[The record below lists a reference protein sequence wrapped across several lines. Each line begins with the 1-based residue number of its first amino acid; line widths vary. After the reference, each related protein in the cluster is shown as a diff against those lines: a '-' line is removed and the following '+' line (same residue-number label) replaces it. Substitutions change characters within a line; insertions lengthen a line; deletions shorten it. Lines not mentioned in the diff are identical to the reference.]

1 VLHGAA
7 GTGKTHLARFIH
19 GRSARLPDAYVEVC
33 SRDDAVAAGG
43 IAALLFGHE
52 PNTVRGISGRR
63 NGVLQRSE
71 HGTVVIDAR
80 ALDKNDRAALA
91 DALTR
96 GSFTRLGG
104 TQPIPLTA
112 RVIVC
117 DRGGEGVDTFPGRHL
132 TLPDLHD
139 RAEDIPMLAA
149 EIARDTGDGIARS
162 VALDA
167 IPLLLQ
173 YGWPGNIREL
183 RTVITR
189 AAVLAPREEITVADL
204 RMVLVWGA
212 GSEGGGAPLA
222 DLERLHIEAMLVRT
236 NWHQGRTAKALGI
249 STKTLYRKMREF
261 GFIRPRRRRLS
272 RAPGTPR
279 ST

>member
-1 VLHGAA
+1 M
-7 GTGKTHLARFIH
+7 H
-19 GRSARLPDAYVEVC
+19 GRSGRLGDAFVEVG
-33 SRDDAVAAGG
+33 SREEGTAAGG
-43 IAALLFGHE
+43 MAALLFGNE
-52 PNTVRGISGRR
+52 PNTVRGVNGRR
-63 NGVLQRSE
+63 NGVLQRAE

-80 ALDKNDRAALA
+80 VLDKSDRAALGEA
-91 DALTR
+91 MTR
-96 GSFTRLGG
+96 GTFTRIGG
-104 TQPIPLTA
+104 TQHIPLTA
-112 RVIVC
+112 RVIIC
-117 DRGGEGVDTFPGRHL
+117 DRGGEGGDTFPGRHV
-132 TLPDLHD
+132 TLPPLHD
-139 RAEDIPMLAA
+139 RAEDIPLLVNEM
-149 EIARDTGDGIARS
+149 ARDTGDGVPRT

-167 IPLLLQ
+167 VPLLLQ

-189 AAVLAPREEITVADL
+189 AAVLAPRDEITVADL

-272 RAPGTPR
+272 RAPGASGPSATPK
-279 ST
+279 SS